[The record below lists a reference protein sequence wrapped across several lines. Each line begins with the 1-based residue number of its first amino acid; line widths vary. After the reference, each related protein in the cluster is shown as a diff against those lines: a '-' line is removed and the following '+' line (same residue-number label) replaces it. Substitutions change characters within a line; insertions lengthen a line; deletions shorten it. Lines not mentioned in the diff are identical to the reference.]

1 MGDRIRMHLER
12 RGWSLRQLAERA
24 KVSPSRIS
32 QLMNE
37 ASTFPRTD
45 TAKKIAEALGVDVA
59 ELTGE
64 KPVARRRA
72 MVVQG
77 VVAVPIVRARAQA
90 SGSPDWQDTY
100 GTSSAVTTGD
110 ARRDERLLAAIV
122 SGDCMSPQIQPGD
135 EVIFDPERRQP
146 EDGQMV
152 LVVDDE
158 GNAFVKYYRVDALGQ
173 PFLRAHDGTEVRPN
187 GARVAGTV
195 VGIVR
200 KPIRDPEA

>member
-1 MGDRIRMHLER
+1 
-12 RGWSLRQLAERA
+12 
-24 KVSPSRIS
+24 
-32 QLMNE
+32 
-37 ASTFPRTD
+37 
-45 TAKKIAEALGVDVA
+45 
-59 ELTGE
+59 
-64 KPVARRRA
+64 

-77 VVAVPIVRARAQA
+77 VVAVPIMRARAQA

-158 GNAFVKYYRVDALGQ
+158 GNAFVKYYRVDALGR

-200 KPIRDPEA
+200 KPVRDPEA